1 MADESPFTVRD
12 RRRSQEEPTAS
23 RPSPAPDSAA
33 SPGADP
39 SASPVPPA
47 QGREDQHAAPPPAT
61 FSELILGLATSAFAA
76 LGVQP
81 SGEPSAGGPP
91 ADLNH
96 ARHLIDLLGVLERKT
111 AGNLSP
117 DEQQLLQQLLYSLR
131 LTFVEQSR
139 SGPPTPPGGTR

>member
-1 MADESPFTVRD
+1 L
-12 RRRSQEEPTAS
+12 
-23 RPSPAPDSAA
+23 
-33 SPGADP
+33 
-39 SASPVPPA
+39 
-47 QGREDQHAAPPPAT
+47 
-61 FSELILGLATSAFAA
+61 SELILSLGTSAFAA

-81 SGEPSAGGPP
+81 TGETSAGGPP

-139 SGPPTPPGGTR
+139 SGPATPPGGAR